1 MQNTKETKN
10 ATEDTASRRV
20 EPRQERAQQ
29 TVVRIKRAMLAIVAK
44 HGYVAATT
52 NRIADEA
59 HVNIATVYHYFP
71 NQHAIAHAIYEEVLL
86 NLAELLNDM
95 LLADLDRP
103 LGDSINRFIARLL
116 EFMKKE
122 ELVLLRFS
130 DQIPDLHTS
139 TKTIAM
145 SNLGRN
151 AARSYL
157 RHKCLEMN
165 GEQIDCKL
173 YFASTMTMSMI
184 QQYIRDPHPKIRKT
198 QFVAELS
205 SIISSYMQVPPT
217 LPVRAKKTG

>member
-1 MQNTKETKN
+1 MPK
-10 ATEDTASRRV
+10 ATSRDADRAARRV
-20 EPRQERAQQ
+20 EPRQQRAQQ
-29 TVVRIKRAMLAIVAK
+29 TVARIKRAMLAIVTK
-44 HGYVAATT
+44 QGYVAATT
-52 NRIADEA
+52 NRVADEA

-71 NQHAIAHAIYEEVLL
+71 NQHAIAHAIYEEALL

-103 LGDSINRFIARLL
+103 LGASVGRFVERLL

-130 DQIPDLHTS
+130 DQIPDLSTS
-139 TKTIAM
+139 SKATAM

-151 AARSYL
+151 AARAYL
-157 RHKCLEMN
+157 RHKCLDMS

-184 QQYIRDPHPKIRKT
+184 QQYIRDPHPRIKKA
-198 QFVAELS
+198 QFVDELS
-205 SIISSYMQVPPT
+205 RIVTSYLQSPAT
-217 LPVRAKKTG
+217 LPTRRQRSRTGT